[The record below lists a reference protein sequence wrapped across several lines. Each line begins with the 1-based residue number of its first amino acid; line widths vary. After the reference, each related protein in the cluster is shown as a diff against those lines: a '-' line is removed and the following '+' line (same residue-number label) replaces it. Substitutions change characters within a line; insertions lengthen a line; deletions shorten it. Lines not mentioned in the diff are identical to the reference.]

1 MALILNSPL
10 RTEVIKIM
18 DSEIPNLS
26 CVSSDEHAFKMICI
40 IYYRSTTRWQNSL
53 LHIPRQDSLA
63 WLSEQQ
69 EPATAASAWRGN
81 DMGHGYSFLEVRALI
96 KTSLWFILQSPS
108 FGISLLSHNFM
119 VSVTGRSK
127 QNRLKST

>member
-1 MALILNSPL
+1 MALILNFPL
-10 RTEVIKIM
+10 RTEVIKM
-18 DSEIPNLS
+18 LDSEIPNLS
-26 CVSSDEHAFKMICI
+26 CVATKMICI
-40 IYYRSTTRWQNSL
+40 IYYMSTTRWQNSL
-53 LHIPRQDSLA
+53 LHIPRHDSLA
-63 WLSEQQ
+63 WVSEQQ
-69 EPATAASAWRGN
+69 EPATAASARRGN

-108 FGISLLSHNFM
+108 FGISLLSYNFM